1 MVEKQKFLVY
11 RKQPGGEP
19 EYERFEVP
27 LKPGMS
33 VLDALFYIQDH
44 LDSNFAFRYS
54 CRGAICGSCG
64 MTIDKFPQLACKT
77 QVAGVKSQKPP
88 RLPELKFGD
97 VPNDWNEETEI
108 LIEPLPNMEVAK
120 DLVVDMEPFWKFYS
134 EVQPYFVRE
143 EYNDEQP
150 ESLQKPE
157 DARSIE
163 HLVYCILCGLCWSC
177 PVNAT
182 NPHYLGP
189 AALAKANR
197 FIMDTR
203 LDDEHRETI
212 VKRVS
217 EEDAVPACEKHY
229 VCNRVCPKGV
239 KPGTAIRNIRE
250 KNFST

>member
-1 MVEKQKFLVY
+1 MVEMQKFLVY
-11 RKQPGGEP
+11 RQQPGGKP

-33 VLDALFYIQDH
+33 ILDALFYIQDH

-77 QVAGVKSQKPP
+77 QVAGVKDQKPP

-97 VPNDWNEETEI
+97 VPDNWNEETEI
-108 LIEPLPNMEVAK
+108 LIEPLPNMKVNR
-120 DLVVDMEPFWKFYS
+120 DLVVDMEAFWKFYG

-143 EYNDEQP
+143 YKDEQP
-150 ESLQKPE
+150 ESLQEPE

-189 AALAKANR
+189 TALAKANR

-203 LDDEHRETI
+203 LDDDHRSTI
-212 VKRVS
+212 IKRVS
-217 EEDAVPACEKHY
+217 EKDAVPACEKHY

-250 KNFST
+250 KNLST